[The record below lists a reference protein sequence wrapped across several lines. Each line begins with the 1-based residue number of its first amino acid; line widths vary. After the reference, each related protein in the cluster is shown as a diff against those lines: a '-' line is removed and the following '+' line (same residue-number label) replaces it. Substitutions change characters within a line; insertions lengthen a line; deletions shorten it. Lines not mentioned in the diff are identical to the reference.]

1 VQNATVRA
9 TYQGISQ
16 TDTVSVSSNSIAT
29 VTTSAETVAV
39 GARATITVTL
49 SAAASQDLPIAISL
63 QKAGVVSAPVQMVI
77 PAGSISRTFEV
88 TGLKQGV
95 TNVYVRLLS
104 QSLKSAK
111 ITVTN
116 P

>member
-1 VQNATVRA
+1 
-9 TYQGISQ
+9 
-16 TDTVSVSSNSIAT
+16 VSVSYNIIAT
-29 VTTSAETVAV
+29 VTSSTASVTV
-39 GARATITVTL
+39 GSRATITVTL
-49 SAAASQDLPIAISL
+49 NTATPQDLAIAISL

-95 TNVYVRLLS
+95 TNVYVRLLR
-104 QSLKSAK
+104 QGIKSAK